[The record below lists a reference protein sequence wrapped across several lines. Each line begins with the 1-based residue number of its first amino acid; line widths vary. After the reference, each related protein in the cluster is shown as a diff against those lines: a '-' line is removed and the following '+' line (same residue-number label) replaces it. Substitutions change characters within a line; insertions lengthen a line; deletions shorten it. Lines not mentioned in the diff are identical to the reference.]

1 MFRFKNVIV
10 SESSSIDKD
19 TGNVSIFNIFSNLS
33 VPAFP
38 VIMNKIVITVIL
50 ERDDEDGTE
59 GDIELIIKQKS
70 GIDFHQMVP
79 YLFKDTLGAN
89 LKIQI
94 NGFVIKEPGIIEFIV
109 KHDDI
114 TTVSTI
120 SVIKAGTKI

>member
-1 MFRFKNVIV
+1 MLRFKNVIV
-10 SESSSIDKD
+10 SESSSVDKD
-19 TGNVSIFNIFSNLS
+19 TGNVSIFNIFNNLS

-50 ERDDEDGTE
+50 ERDDED
-59 GDIELIIKQKS
+59 DIEGNIELMIKQKD
-70 GIDFHQMVP
+70 IVDFHQMVP

-94 NGFVIKEPGIIEFIV
+94 NGFLIKEPGIIEIIV
-109 KHDDI
+109 KYDDI
-114 TTVSTI
+114 TNVSTI